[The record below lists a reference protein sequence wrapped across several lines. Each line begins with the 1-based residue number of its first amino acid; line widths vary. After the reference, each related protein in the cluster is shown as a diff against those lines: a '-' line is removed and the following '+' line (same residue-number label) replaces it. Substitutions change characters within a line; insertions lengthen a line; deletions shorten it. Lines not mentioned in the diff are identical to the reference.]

1 MLLLQHNGFLQLCGL
16 GDIRDRERKI
26 TDQLREIES
35 CKTIVYLHWSVILRK
50 SRMSLCHKV
59 CQIFAAGRW
68 FFPGTPV
75 SSSNKTDPHDIA
87 EIFLK
92 VVLNIITLTLSLY

>member
-1 MLLLQHNGFLQLCGL
+1 LQLCGL
-16 GDIRDRERKI
+16 GDSRDRERKI

-75 SSSNKTDPHDIA
+75 SSSNKTARTTLIIIMIIP
-87 EIFLK
+87 
-92 VVLNIITLTLSLY
+92 VVLNEQCCSH